1 MSARLPDWERRLS
14 AYLSA
19 PGRDVFAWGISD
31 CALFAAGAVEAVRGE
46 HPAPEFL
53 GVYTDQRGAAEALRN
68 LGGGTLFRTFDTR
81 FARKEP
87 GFAQR
92 GDLVWAQ
99 EAVGVCM
106 GARGVF
112 LQLEAPGFAMLP
124 RSAFE
129 YAWEV

>member
-1 MSARLPDWERRLS
+1 M
-14 AYLSA
+14 
-19 PGRDVFAWGISD
+19 WGVSD
-31 CALFAAGAVEAVRGE
+31 CALFAAGAVEAITGT

-53 GVYTDQRGAAEALRN
+53 GVYDSQRGAAEALRE
-68 LGGGTLFRTFDTR
+68 LGDGTLFRTFDTR
-81 FARKEP
+81 LPRKEP
-87 GFAQR
+87 SFAQR

-99 EAVGVCM
+99 DAVGVCM

-112 LQLEAPGFAMLP
+112 LQADAPGFAMLP